1 MHCANSLAEQRVN
14 VIKQNTRKD
23 TDDYMGKRLVH
34 TPEGVRD
41 IYGKEYVNK
50 QNIQKLFGDK
60 LHSYGY
66 QDIQTPTFE
75 FFDVFSREI
84 GTTPSKEL
92 YKFFDKEGNTLVLR
106 PDFTPSIARCAAK
119 YFMEES
125 IPLRFCYQGNNFINT
140 TDLQGKLKETTQM
153 GAELLGDASPEA
165 DAEMIAMLVE
175 SLLNSGLREF
185 QVSVG
190 QIDYFKGLCAH
201 AQLDEE
207 TEFSLREFIS
217 NRNEFGAQELLLDK
231 KIPERSIEA
240 LLGVNSLFGSCEILD
255 KAQETADNPQSRKAV
270 ERLRQVYELLK
281 IYGVDQ
287 YISFDLAMV
296 SKYNYY
302 TGVIFNAYT
311 YQAGSAIAKGGR
323 YDNLLEK
330 FGKPAPATGFVVMID
345 DLVTALTRQK
355 ICPEPENKNLLLLY
369 TADFGNA
376 VARAK
381 EYREQG
387 YSTVLMRQEHP
398 EEQYRKYADD
408 NNFLKV
414 ISI

>member
-1 MHCANSLAEQRVN
+1 MEDKLVDFLS
-14 VIKQNTRKD
+14 
-23 TDDYMGKRLVH
+23 KRLLH

-41 IYGKEYVNK
+41 IYGKEYAIK

-119 YFMEES
+119 YFMEEI
-125 IPLRFCYQGNNFINT
+125 IPLRFCYCGNNYINNNN
-140 TDLQGKLKETTQM
+140 LQGKLKETTQM
-153 GAELLGDASPEA
+153 GAELIGDDSAEA

-175 SLLNSGLREF
+175 ALRNVGLKEF
-185 QVSVG
+185 QVSIG
-190 QIDYFKGLCAH
+190 QIDYFKGLCAN
-201 AQLDEE
+201 AKLDME
-207 TEFSLREFIS
+207 TELALREFIS
-217 NRNEFGAQELLLDK
+217 SRNDFGAHELLVGKNILDK
-231 KIPERSIEA
+231 SIES
-240 LLGVNSLFGSCEILD
+240 LLGVNNLFGGADVLD
-255 KAQETADNPQSRKAV
+255 KALDYADNPRSQKAV
-270 ERLRQVYELLK
+270 ERLKKVYELLK
-281 IYGVDQ
+281 IYNVEE

-311 YQAGSAIAKGGR
+311 YQTGSAIAKGGR

-345 DLVTALTRQK
+345 DLVASLTRQNL
-355 ICPEPENKNLLLLY
+355 CTEPVNRTVLLVYSCDIKTAITEAKNY
-369 TADFGNA
+369 
-376 VARAK
+376 RA
-381 EYREQG
+381 EG
-387 YSTVLMRQEHP
+387 YSTVLVKMEAEKEAYLHF
-398 EEQYRKYADD
+398 ADE
-408 NNFLKV
+408 NNFSKV
-414 ISI
+414 LFLDIEKGMVF

>member
-1 MHCANSLAEQRVN
+1 
-14 VIKQNTRKD
+14 
-23 TDDYMGKRLVH
+23 MGKRLVH

-41 IYGKEYVNK
+41 VYGKEYAIK
-50 QNIQKLFGDK
+50 QNIQKLFGDR
-60 LHSYGY
+60 LHSFGY

-119 YFMEES
+119 YFMDES
-125 IPLRFCYQGNNFINT
+125 IPLRFCYMGNNFINT
-140 TDLQGKLKETTQM
+140 NDLQGKLKETTQM

-175 SLLNSGLREF
+175 ALLNSGLKEF

-207 TEFSLREFIS
+207 TEFELREFIS
-217 NRNEFGAQELLLDK
+217 NRNEFGAQEILLGK
-231 KIPERSIEA
+231 NIPEQSIQA
-240 LLGVNSLFGSCEILD
+240 LLGVNSLFGSYEILD
-255 KAQETADNPQSRKAV
+255 RALEAADNPRSQRAI
-270 ERLRQVYELLK
+270 ERLKQVYELLK
-281 IYGVDQ
+281 IYGVDK

-345 DLVTALTRQK
+345 DLMTALTRQK

-369 TADFGNA
+369 TDDFGGA
-376 VARAK
+376 VAKAK
-381 EYREQG
+381 AYREQG
-387 YSTVLMRQEHP
+387 YAVVLMKMEQP
-398 EEQYRKYADD
+398 EEQYARFAAD
-408 NNFLKV
+408 NNFSQV
-414 ISI
+414 IFMKEGGI

>member
-1 MHCANSLAEQRVN
+1 
-14 VIKQNTRKD
+14 
-23 TDDYMGKRLVH
+23 MGKRLVH

-41 IYGKEYVNK
+41 IYGKEYANK
-50 QNIQKLFGDK
+50 QNIQRLFSDK

-119 YFMEES
+119 YFIDER
-125 IPLRFCYQGNNFINT
+125 IPLRFCYLGNNFINT
-140 TDLQGKLKETTQM
+140 GNLQGKLKETTQM

-175 SLLNSGLREF
+175 ALLNSGLKEF

-207 TEFSLREFIS
+207 TEFALREFIS
-217 NRNEFGAQELLLDK
+217 SRNGFGAQELLLDK
-231 KIPERSIEA
+231 NIPEQSIQA
-240 LLGVNSLFGSCEILD
+240 LLGVTSLFGTCEILD
-255 KAQETADNPQSRKAV
+255 KALEAADNERSQKAI
-270 ERLRQVYELLK
+270 ERLKQVYELLK

-302 TGVIFNAYT
+302 TGIIFNAYT

-355 ICPEPENKNLLLLY
+355 NCPEPENRQLLLLY
-369 TADFGNA
+369 TKDFGSA
-376 VARAK
+376 LARAK

-387 YSTVLMRQEHP
+387 YSTVLMKQEQP
-398 EEQYRKYADD
+398 KEQYTKFAAD
-408 NNFLKV
+408 NNFSKV
-414 ISI
+414 IFL

>member
-1 MHCANSLAEQRVN
+1 
-14 VIKQNTRKD
+14 
-23 TDDYMGKRLVH
+23 MGKRLVH

-41 IYGKEYVNK
+41 IYGKEYANK
-50 QNIQKLFGDK
+50 QNIQQLFGEI
-60 LHSYGY
+60 LHRYGY
-66 QDIQTPTFE
+66 QEIQTPTFE

-119 YFMEES
+119 YFMDET
-125 IPLRFCYQGNNFINT
+125 IPLRFCYSGNNFINT
-140 TDLQGKLKETTQM
+140 NDLQGKLKETTQM

-175 SLLNSGLREF
+175 ALRNTGLEKF

-190 QIDYFKGLCAH
+190 QIEFFKGLCAN
-201 AQLDEE
+201 AALDEE
-207 TEFSLREFIS
+207 TEYELREFIS
-217 NRNEFGAQELLLDK
+217 NRNEFGAQELLLEK
-231 KIPERSIEA
+231 EIPAESIKA
-240 LLGVNSLFGSCEILD
+240 LLSVNSLFGSYEILD
-255 KAQETADNPQSRKAV
+255 KASEYADNQRSQNAIEHLK
-270 ERLRQVYELLK
+270 QVYELLK

-345 DLVTALTRQK
+345 DLVSALTRQNC
-355 ICPEPENKNLLLLY
+355 CPTLINNNILLVY
-369 TADFGNA
+369 ADDFGKA
-376 VARAK
+376 VAKARA
-381 EYREQG
+381 YREQNYDVALMKQEQPREH
-387 YSTVLMRQEHP
+387 YSKFAE
-398 EEQYRKYADD
+398 
-408 NNFLKV
+408 NNNISQV
-414 ISI
+414 IFI

>member
-1 MHCANSLAEQRVN
+1 M
-14 VIKQNTRKD
+14 D
-23 TDDYMGKRLVH
+23 FMGKRLVH

-41 IYGKEYVNK
+41 IYGKEYAVK

-119 YFMEES
+119 YFMDET
-125 IPLRFCYQGNNFINT
+125 IPLRFCYSGNNFINT
-140 TDLQGKLKETTQM
+140 NNLQGKLKETTQM
-153 GAELLGDASPEA
+153 GAELIGDASPEA

-175 SLLNSGLREF
+175 ALLNSGLKEF

-190 QIDYFKGLCAH
+190 QIDYFKGLCAN
-201 AQLDEE
+201 ADLDEE
-207 TEFSLREFIS
+207 TELALREFIS
-217 NRNEFGAQELLLDK
+217 SRNEFGAHELLVDK
-231 KIPERSIEA
+231 KIPEKSIKA
-240 LLGVNSLFGSCEILD
+240 LLNVNNLFGAYDILD
-255 KAQETADNPQSRKAV
+255 KALDYTDNPRSQKAI
-270 ERLRQVYELLK
+270 ERLKQVYELLK
-281 IYGVDQ
+281 IYGVDK

-323 YDNLLEK
+323 YDSLLEK
-330 FGKPAPATGFVVMID
+330 FGKPAPATGFVVNID
-345 DLVTALTRQK
+345 DLVSALTRQK
-355 ICPEPENKNLLLLY
+355 LCPELENKNILLVY
-369 TADFGNA
+369 TGDFREA
-376 VARAK
+376 VIKAK
-381 EYREQG
+381 QYREQG
-387 YSTVLMRQEHP
+387 YSAVLMKLEKSKEHYTDFAK
-398 EEQYRKYADD
+398 ENYFSR
-408 NNFLKV
+408 V
-414 ISI
+414 IFI

>member
-1 MHCANSLAEQRVN
+1 MDF
-14 VIKQNTRKD
+14 I
-23 TDDYMGKRLVH
+23 GKRLVH

-41 IYGKEYVNK
+41 IYGKEYAVK
-50 QNIQKLFGDK
+50 QNVQKLFGDK

-119 YFMEES
+119 YFPVES
-125 IPLRFCYQGNNFINT
+125 IPLRFCYLGNNFINT
-140 TDLQGKLKETTQM
+140 SDLQGKLKETTQM
-153 GAELLGDASPEA
+153 GAELLGDGSPQA

-175 SLLNSGLREF
+175 ALLNAGLKEF

-207 TEFSLREFIS
+207 TELALREFIS
-217 NRNEFGAQELLLDK
+217 NRNEFGAQELLLGK
-231 KIPERSIEA
+231 KIPGKSIQT

-255 KAQETADNPQSRKAV
+255 RAMESADNPRSQKAI
-270 ERLRQVYELLK
+270 ERLKQVYELLK

-355 ICPEPENKNLLLLY
+355 ICPEPENRNLLLIY
-369 TADFGNA
+369 TEDFDSA
-376 VARAK
+376 VAKARDYRAQGYAAVLMK
-381 EYREQG
+381 QEQPREQ
-387 YSTVLMRQEHP
+387 YT
-398 EEQYRKYADD
+398 KFAAD
-408 NNFLKV
+408 NNFSEVVFIEKEGM
-414 ISI
+414 

>member
-1 MHCANSLAEQRVN
+1 MED
-14 VIKQNTRKD
+14 I
-23 TDDYMGKRLVH
+23 MGKRLVH

-41 IYGKEYVNK
+41 IYGKEYANK

-66 QDIQTPTFE
+66 QEIQTPTFE

-140 TDLQGKLKETTQM
+140 NNLQGKLKETTQM
-153 GAELLGDASPEA
+153 GAELLGDATPEA
-165 DAEMIAMLVE
+165 DTEMIAMLVE
-175 SLLNSGLREF
+175 ALLNSGLKKF

-190 QIDYFKGLCAH
+190 QIEYFKGLCAH

-207 TEFSLREFIS
+207 TEFELREFIS
-217 NRNEFGAQELLLDK
+217 SRNEFGAQELLLGK
-231 KIPERSIEA
+231 NIPQRSIQA
-240 LLGVNSLFGSCEILD
+240 LLGVNSLFGSHEILD
-255 KAQETADNPQSRKAV
+255 QALETADNPRSQKAV

-281 IYGVDQ
+281 IYGVEQ

-345 DLVTALTRQK
+345 DLVTALTRQRM
-355 ICPEPENKNLLLLY
+355 CPEPDNKNILLLY
-369 TADFGNA
+369 TGNFGSA
-376 VARAK
+376 VAKAR

-387 YSTVLMRQEHP
+387 YSAVLMRQEQP
-398 EEQYRKYADD
+398 EEEYRKFAGD
-408 NNFLKV
+408 NNFSKIIFL
-414 ISI
+414 

>member
-1 MHCANSLAEQRVN
+1 
-14 VIKQNTRKD
+14 
-23 TDDYMGKRLVH
+23 MGKRLVH

-41 IYGKEYVNK
+41 IYGKEYANK
-50 QNIQKLFGDK
+50 QNIQRLFSDK

-119 YFMEES
+119 YFIDER
-125 IPLRFCYQGNNFINT
+125 IPLRFCYLGNNFINT
-140 TDLQGKLKETTQM
+140 GNLQGKLKETTQM

-175 SLLNSGLREF
+175 ALLNSGLKEF

-207 TEFSLREFIS
+207 TEFALREFIS
-217 NRNEFGAQELLLDK
+217 SRNGFGAQELLLDK
-231 KIPERSIEA
+231 NIPEQSIQA
-240 LLGVNSLFGSCEILD
+240 LLGVTSLFGTCEILD
-255 KAQETADNPQSRKAV
+255 KALEAADNERSQKAI
-270 ERLRQVYELLK
+270 ERLKQVYELLK

-302 TGVIFNAYT
+302 TGIIFNAYT

-355 ICPEPENKNLLLLY
+355 NCPEPENRQLLLLY
-369 TADFGNA
+369 TKDFGSA
-376 VARAK
+376 LARAK

-387 YSTVLMRQEHP
+387 YSTVLMKQEQP
-398 EEQYRKYADD
+398 KEQYTKFAAD
-408 NNFLKV
+408 NNFSKV
-414 ISI
+414 LFL

>member
-1 MHCANSLAEQRVN
+1 MED
-14 VIKQNTRKD
+14 I
-23 TDDYMGKRLVH
+23 MGKRLVH

-41 IYGKEYVNK
+41 IYGREYANK
-50 QNIQKLFGDK
+50 QNIQRLFGDK

-119 YFMEES
+119 YFIDER
-125 IPLRFCYQGNNFINT
+125 IPLRFCYLGNNFINT
-140 TDLQGKLKETTQM
+140 GNLQGKLKETTQM

-175 SLLNSGLREF
+175 ALLNSGLKEF

-207 TEFSLREFIS
+207 TEFALREFIS
-217 NRNEFGAQELLLDK
+217 SRNGFGAQELLLDK
-231 KIPERSIEA
+231 NIPEQSIQV
-240 LLGVNSLFGSCEILD
+240 LLGVTSLFGTCEILD
-255 KAQETADNPQSRKAV
+255 KALEAADNERSQKAI
-270 ERLRQVYELLK
+270 ERLKQVYELLK

-302 TGVIFNAYT
+302 TGIIFNAYT

-355 ICPEPENKNLLLLY
+355 NCPEPENRQLLLLY
-369 TADFGNA
+369 TKDFGNA
-376 VARAK
+376 LARAK

-387 YSTVLMRQEHP
+387 YSTVLMKQEQP
-398 EEQYRKYADD
+398 KEQYTKFAAD
-408 NNFLKV
+408 NNFSKV
-414 ISI
+414 LFL

>member
-1 MHCANSLAEQRVN
+1 MD
-14 VIKQNTRKD
+14 I
-23 TDDYMGKRLVH
+23 MGKRLVH

-41 IYGKEYVNK
+41 IYGKEYASK
-50 QNIQKLFGDK
+50 QTIQRLFHDK

-119 YFMEES
+119 YFMDES
-125 IPLRFCYQGNNFINT
+125 IPLRFCYLGNNFINT
-140 TDLQGKLKETTQM
+140 SNLQGKLKETTQM

-175 SLLNSGLREF
+175 ALLNSGLKEF

-207 TEFSLREFIS
+207 TEFALREFIS
-217 NRNEFGAQELLLDK
+217 NRNEFGAQELLLGK
-231 KIPERSIEA
+231 KIPESSIQA
-240 LLGVNSLFGSCEILD
+240 LLGVNNLFGSYEILD
-255 KAQETADNPQSRKAV
+255 KALEAADNSRSRKAI
-270 ERLRQVYELLK
+270 ERLKQVYELLK
-281 IYGVDQ
+281 VYGVDQ

-330 FGKPAPATGFVVMID
+330 FGKPSPATGFVVLID
-345 DLVTALTRQK
+345 DLMTALTRQK
-355 ICPEPENKNLLLLY
+355 ICPESENKNILLLY
-369 TADFGNA
+369 TENFSDAL
-376 VARAK
+376 AK
-381 EYREQG
+381 TREYRDQG
-387 YSTVLMRQEHP
+387 YSTALMKLEQP
-398 EEQYRKYADD
+398 KEQYMEFARD
-408 NNFLKV
+408 NNFSKV
-414 ISI
+414 IVL

>member
-1 MHCANSLAEQRVN
+1 
-14 VIKQNTRKD
+14 
-23 TDDYMGKRLVH
+23 MGKRLVH

-41 IYGKEYVNK
+41 IYGKEYASK
-50 QNIQKLFGDK
+50 QTIQKLFGDK

-119 YFMEES
+119 YFMDEN
-125 IPLRFCYQGNNFINT
+125 IPLRFCYLGNNFINT
-140 TDLQGKLKETTQM
+140 GNLQGKLKETTQM

-175 SLLNSGLREF
+175 ALRNSGLKEF

-207 TEFSLREFIS
+207 TEFELREFIS
-217 NRNEFGAQELLLDK
+217 NRNEFGAQELLLNK
-231 KIPERSIEA
+231 KIPEQSIQA
-240 LLGVNSLFGSCEILD
+240 LLGVNNLFGSYEILD
-255 KAQETADNPQSRKAV
+255 RASEAADNPRSQKAV
-270 ERLRQVYELLK
+270 ERLKQVYELLK
-281 IYGVDQ
+281 VYGVDP

-302 TGVIFNAYT
+302 TGVIFSAYT
-311 YQAGSAIAKGGR
+311 YQAGSAVAKGGR

-330 FGKPAPATGFVVMID
+330 FGKTAPATGFVVMID
-345 DLVTALTRQK
+345 DLMTVLTRQK
-355 ICPEPENKNLLLLY
+355 ICPEPENKSLLLLY
-369 TADFGNA
+369 DGDFRSA
-376 VARAK
+376 LERAR

-387 YSTVLMRQEHP
+387 YSAVLMKL
-398 EEQYRKYADD
+398 EQPRERYTRFAAD
-408 NNFLKV
+408 NNFSQV
-414 ISI
+414 IFV